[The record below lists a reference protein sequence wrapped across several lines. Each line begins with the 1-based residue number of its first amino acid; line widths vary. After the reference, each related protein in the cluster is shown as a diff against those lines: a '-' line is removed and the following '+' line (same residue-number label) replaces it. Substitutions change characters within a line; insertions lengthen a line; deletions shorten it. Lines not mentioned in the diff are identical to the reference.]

1 MMWLRYFLPLLFALF
16 PLEVVVKLLV
26 VTLRRLARKTET
38 TYDDEL
44 ISVLEKHFNVEPE
57 VTKDEPNRLG

>member
-1 MMWLRYFLPLLFALF
+1 MYLRYLLPLLFAIF
-16 PLEVVVKLLV
+16 PLEVVTKLLV
-26 VTLRRLARKTET
+26 VSLRRLARKTET

-44 ISVLEKHFNVEPE
+44 VRVLEKHFDVEPE

>member
-1 MMWLRYFLPLLFALF
+1 MFIRYLLPLLFAIF
-16 PLEVVVKLLV
+16 PLEVVTKLLV
-26 VTLRRLARKTET
+26 VSLRRLARKTET

-44 ISVLEKHFNVEPE
+44 VRVLEKHFDVEPE